1 MTVAD
6 DDGEPTNVDGP
17 KNGGPA
23 DDDGRTI
30 GEGED
35 GSATTI
41 DVLSLA
47 APPDPGHPRGR
58 PAVKRL
64 MAGDGANLIAFT
76 FAPGQ
81 SFPDHSVAHPITVQC
96 LSGELTFGC
105 GGETI
110 RLAPGAVVHCRER
123 VLHRVDCPDDAP
135 DANVLLLTMLTGER
149 H

>member
-1 MTVAD
+1 MRSVRS
-6 DDGEPTNVDGP
+6 PTLP
-17 KNGGPA
+17 
-23 DDDGRTI
+23 RSI
-30 GEGED
+30 
-35 GSATTI
+35 
-41 DVLSLA
+41 A
-47 APPDPGHPRGR
+47 APPQPDHPRGR

-64 MAGDGANLIAFT
+64 LQGDGANLIAFT

-110 RLAPGAVVHCRER
+110 RLAPGTVVHCRER

-135 DANVLLLTMLTGER
+135 GSNVLLLTMLTGER
-149 H
+149 P

>member
-1 MTVAD
+1 MDDMQD
-6 DDGEPTNVDGP
+6 DDTAG
-17 KNGGPA
+17 
-23 DDDGRTI
+23 DDGRTV

-35 GSATTI
+35 GSATTL
-41 DVLSLA
+41 DVLALA
-47 APPDPGHPRGR
+47 APPQPGHPRGR

-64 MAGDGANLIAFT
+64 LQGDGANLIAFT

-110 RLAPGAVVHCRER
+110 RLTPGTVVHCRER
-123 VLHRVDCPDDAP
+123 VLHRVDCSDDAP

>member
-1 MTVAD
+1 MSTECRAGGAPDEGAAAD
-6 DDGEPTNVDGP
+6 G
-17 KNGGPA
+17 
-23 DDDGRTI
+23 GRTI
-30 GEGED
+30 GEGEA
-35 GSATTI
+35 GTATAL
-41 DVLSLA
+41 DVLALA
-47 APPDPGHPRGR
+47 APPQPDHPRGR

-64 MAGDGANLIAFT
+64 LQGDGANLIAFT

-105 GGETI
+105 GDETI
-110 RLAPGAVVHCRER
+110 RLTPGAVVHCRER
-123 VLHRVDCPDDAP
+123 VLHRVDCPEDAP